1 MNPKKTI
8 GLVLSGG
15 GVKGMAHLG
24 LLRAMEEQGIEA
36 DIISGASAGAIV
48 GALYADGSSID
59 EILAFF
65 EETPLFRFS
74 YLSAAKPGLLD
85 TSKYESS
92 LKRLFPGDRFEALSK
107 PLYVTTT
114 NMESGQWE
122 VHDKGPLISTLLAS
136 ASMPPLF
143 SPVEIDGC
151 LHADGGV
158 MNNFPVDPLLDQ
170 GLFILGSNV
179 VPLEPSSPDEL
190 RTSMS
195 LLNRAQALTWHSGI
209 QPRLPLCDYLWEPAG
224 INEINFMDFS
234 RVREAYELG
243 YEQALQ
249 QMPAIQEKLRRE
261 GAWQP

>member
-1 MNPKKTI
+1 MKSYSI

-24 LLRAMEEQGIEA
+24 LLRAMEEHGIEA
-36 DIISGASAGAIV
+36 DIISGASVGAII
-48 GALYADGSSID
+48 GALYADRSSID
-59 EILAFF
+59 EILTFF

-85 TSKYESS
+85 TNKYEDS
-92 LKRLFPGDRFEALSK
+92 LRRLFPGDRFEGLAK
-107 PLYVTTT
+107 PLYVITT

-136 ASMPPLF
+136 TSMPPLF
-143 SPVEIDGC
+143 SPVEINGC

-158 MNNFPVDPLLDQ
+158 MNNFPIDPLLDQ
-170 GLFILGSNV
+170 ELFILGSNV
-179 VPLEPSSPDEL
+179 VPLDPAPPADL

-209 QPRLPLCDYLWEPAG
+209 QPRLQLCDFLWEPAG
-224 INEINFMDFS
+224 INEIQFLDFS

-243 YEQALQ
+243 YEKAKQCLPALRAQLQ
-249 QMPAIQEKLRRE
+249 QSETASE
-261 GAWQP
+261 

>member
-1 MNPKKTI
+1 
-8 GLVLSGG
+8 
-15 GVKGMAHLG
+15 MAHLG
-24 LLRAMEEQGIEA
+24 LLRAMEEYGIEA
-36 DIISGASAGAIV
+36 DIISGASAGAII

-85 TSKYESS
+85 TNKYADS
-92 LKRLFPGDRFEALSK
+92 LERLFPGDRFEGLGK
-107 PLYVTTT
+107 PLYVITT

-143 SPVEIDGC
+143 SPVEVNGC

-158 MNNFPVDPLLDQ
+158 MNNFPIDPLLDQ

-179 VPLEPSSPDEL
+179 VPLDPAPPADL

-195 LLNRAQALTWHSGI
+195 LLNRAQTLTWHSGI

-224 INEINFMDFS
+224 INEIQFLDFS

-243 YEQALQ
+243 YERAQE
-249 QMPAIQEKLRRE
+249 QMPAIQEKLQQAD
-261 GAWQP
+261 AWQA